1 MKLKTFENL
10 KRILKGWFDVYG
22 AGSLHDLRYAIELAK
37 CYIYAATKATP
48 SKEQGDEP
56 Y

>member
-1 MKLKTFENL
+1 MKLKTFLNL

-22 AGSLHDLRYAIELAK
+22 AGSLHGLRYAIELAK
-37 CYIYAATKATP
+37 CYIYAVFKAAP
-48 SKEQGDEP
+48 SEEQDDEP